1 MGNKSVAIELKN
13 MIETANI
20 LRIKYINVIKKSLN
34 RITEQKNTA
43 PNTKLYQQIIT
54 IIRYFVIK
62 LLKTNFL
69 SMIFPAKPMPFP
81 IVNAARIVP
90 IPSPLI

>member
-34 RITEQKNTA
+34 RITEQKNS
-43 PNTKLYQQIIT
+43 L
-54 IIRYFVIK
+54 
-62 LLKTNFL
+62 
-69 SMIFPAKPMPFP
+69 
-81 IVNAARIVP
+81 
-90 IPSPLI
+90 